1 MNGTDPLAELLP
13 QAFHFTQLHG
23 TQLVLLLGIVMF
35 FGALGGRL
43 FQKLKIPQVV
53 GYIVIGILIGSS
65 GFQIIRPETI
75 AALDPINSI
84 ALALIGF
91 LVGAELKLDVI
102 KKYGKQ
108 FVGVLLGE
116 SITPFFIVGIL
127 VTVISYAF
135 TRDVPRSIALGLL
148 LGAICS
154 ATAPAA
160 TTDVLKE
167 YRTRGPLTTMT
178 FGIVAMDDAVA
189 LILYAI
195 ASTIA
200 SPLLGGAD
208 ISLGHQLLNIAID
221 IFGSIGIGAAFGF
234 IISMIIKNLMKDEGR
249 VLSFALGGLLLST
262 GICLLLGLD
271 NILASMSIGFFLVN
285 FAPARTKPVF
295 KLVDKFTPPIYVLF
309 FVLVGA
315 KLNIWNVSGLLALI
329 AVTYVLGRTIGKSIG
344 SALGARL
351 TKAPLTVRKYLPLCL
366 LSQAG
371 VAIGLSIAASND
383 FPTTVGPDIILII
396 TATTFIVQLIG
407 PVCVK
412 HGVTKA
418 GEVGLDVTPEDILK
432 SSFVKDVSWAGE
444 PVCSSNNPAVVSETE
459 TVAQILETFGSHH
472 NQSFAVSGADGTLV
486 GVITLEELRESLA
499 LGEVADSILAMDIMR
514 QAQFFCRPDMTLPD
528 VYNQFDLLDT
538 EAIPVVDQENKPIG
552 VIEKFTVDH
561 YIRAQSTMRQHKA
574 EKLAMQ

>member
-35 FGALGGRL
+35 FGAIGGRL

-75 AALDPINSI
+75 AALDPVNSI

-135 TRDVPRSIALGLL
+135 THNVPRSIALGLL

-200 SPLLGGAD
+200 APLLGGTQ
-208 ISLGHQLLNIAID
+208 ISLGRQLLDIAID

-249 VLSFALGGLLLST
+249 VLSFALGGLLLSS

-271 NILASMSIGFFLVN
+271 NILASMSVGFFLVN

-329 AVTYVLGRTIGKSIG
+329 AITYVLGRTIGKTIG
-344 SALGARL
+344 STLGARL
-351 TKAPLTVRKYLPLCL
+351 TKAPATVRKYLPLCL
-366 LSQAG
+366 FSQAG

-412 HGVTKA
+412 RGVTKA

-444 PVCSSNNPAVVSETE
+444 PVCSANNPAVVSETA
-459 TVAQILETFGSHH
+459 TVAQILESFGSHH

-486 GVITLEELRESLA
+486 GIITLDQLRESLA
-499 LGEVADSILAMDIMR
+499 LGEVADSILAMDIMEE
-514 QAQFFCRPDMTLPD
+514 AKYFCRPDMTLPD
-528 VYNQFDLLDT
+528 VYNQFDMLDT
-538 EAIPVVDQENKPIG
+538 EAIPVVDAQNKPIG
-552 VIEKFTVDH
+552 VVEKFTVDH
-561 YIRAQSTMRQHKA
+561 FIRAQSAMRQHTA
-574 EKLAMQ
+574 EKLAQQ